1 MPASSAHRDDGA
13 ERVRLDFS
21 EDANI
26 LAAPSFMDLG
36 SCRGLD
42 PEIFFPDRG
51 HSLRPAQKVCGG
63 CIVADECLEYAL
75 ANGERFGVWGG
86 TSERERRRIRRA
98 RRLGAAAETSVE
110 VA

>member
-1 MPASSAHRDDGA
+1 MPAPVSIRPAGSRENVPTFEEPGD
-13 ERVRLDFS
+13 
-21 EDANI
+21 I
-26 LAAPSFMDLG
+26 LASPAFMDLG
-36 SCRGLD
+36 SCRGVD

-51 HSLRPAQKVCGG
+51 ESLAPAKAVCAE
-63 CIVADECLEYAL
+63 CIVNDECLEFAL

-98 RRLGAAAETSVE
+98 RRVAAEK